1 MEQDS
6 DSSIFQAILLIKE
19 HNKNNDEDNYREMV
33 YRMVETWEEAAK
45 SYRYKLKTYTTEEAN
60 CNYVNLMKG
69 RPTTHE
75 YNIYRERNRRNIKPK
90 SIQVIEAENLLIR
103 VKNEIKEVLKG
114 VI

>member
-1 MEQDS
+1 MEQVS

-33 YRMVETWEEAAK
+33 YRMVETWEKAAK
-45 SYRYKLKTYTTEEAN
+45 SYRYKLRTYTTEEAN
-60 CNYVNLMKG
+60 RNYANLMKG

-75 YNIYRERNRRNIKPK
+75 YNIYRERNRRNIKP
-90 SIQVIEAENLLIR
+90 IQVIEAENLLIR
-103 VKNEIKEVLKG
+103 VKTEIKEVLKG